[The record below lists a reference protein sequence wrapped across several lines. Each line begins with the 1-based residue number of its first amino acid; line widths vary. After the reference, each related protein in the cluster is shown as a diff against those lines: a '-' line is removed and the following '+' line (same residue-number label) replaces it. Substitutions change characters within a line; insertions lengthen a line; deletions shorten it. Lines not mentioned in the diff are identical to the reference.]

1 MKICPKC
8 GVSNETDAKFCVNC
22 GASLKDA
29 VKPQKKGKKLILIL
43 VIIVIVLVGVLAF
56 VFGMNQKPKPA
67 KPVTAPA
74 KTEKAVPKTQTAN
87 DSNEQQQSSQAPA
100 SSASTVTASNYSDGQ
115 LATLVAYYGS
125 TCGENDWDAWS
136 TMEQCT
142 DDGGEATLY
151 VMGLNDV
158 PVNPNQKGNGKYY
171 AFNDQGGN
179 IEFYTL
185 SPDGKTVYIYH
196 YEGDSDI
203 DNKAQVS
210 PFKVVS
216 VQDLVNKANSDS
228 MMDDINKVG
237 NNVSEQNF

>member
-1 MKICPKC
+1 MK
-8 GVSNETDAKFCVNC
+8 
-22 GASLKDA
+22 
-29 VKPQKKGKKLILIL
+29 KKIVPILIT
-43 VIIVIVLVGVLAF
+43 IIVILFGVLAF
-56 VFGMNQKPKPA
+56 ILGADTNLKHSKKKA
-67 KPVTAPA
+67 APV
-74 KTEKAVPKTQTAN
+74 KTEKVASKTQTATN
-87 DSNEQQQSSQAPA
+87 SSQTQQSSQAPA

-115 LATLVAYYGS
+115 LAALVAYYGS

-142 DDGGEATLY
+142 DDGGEATIY
-151 VMGLNDV
+151 VSGLNDV

-237 NNVSEQNF
+237 NSVSEQNF

>member
-1 MKICPKC
+1 MK
-8 GVSNETDAKFCVNC
+8 
-22 GASLKDA
+22 
-29 VKPQKKGKKLILIL
+29 KKIVPILIT
-43 VIIVIVLVGVLAF
+43 IIVILFGVLAF
-56 VFGMNQKPKPA
+56 ILGADTNLKHSKKKA
-67 KPVTAPA
+67 APV
-74 KTEKAVPKTQTAN
+74 KTEKVASKTQSATN
-87 DSNEQQQSSQAPA
+87 SSQTQQSSQAPA

-115 LATLVAYYGS
+115 LAALVAYYGS

-158 PVNPNQKGNGKYY
+158 PGNPNQKGNGKYY

>member
-1 MKICPKC
+1 MK
-8 GVSNETDAKFCVNC
+8 
-22 GASLKDA
+22 
-29 VKPQKKGKKLILIL
+29 KKIVPILIT
-43 VIIVIVLVGVLAF
+43 IIVILFGVLAF
-56 VFGMNQKPKPA
+56 ILGADTNLKHSKKKA
-67 KPVTAPA
+67 APV
-74 KTEKAVPKTQTAN
+74 KTEKVASKTQPATN
-87 DSNEQQQSSQAPA
+87 SSQTQQSSQAPA

-115 LATLVAYYGS
+115 LAALVAYYGS

-142 DDGGEATLY
+142 DDGGEATIY
-151 VMGLNDV
+151 VSGLNDL
-158 PVNPNQKGNGKYY
+158 PINPNQKGNGKYY

>member
-1 MKICPKC
+1 MK
-8 GVSNETDAKFCVNC
+8 
-22 GASLKDA
+22 
-29 VKPQKKGKKLILIL
+29 KKIVPILIT
-43 VIIVIVLVGVLAF
+43 IIVILFGVLAF
-56 VFGMNQKPKPA
+56 ILGADTNLKHSKKKA
-67 KPVTAPA
+67 APV
-74 KTEKAVPKTQTAN
+74 KTEKVASKTQPATN
-87 DSNEQQQSSQAPA
+87 SSQTQQSSQAPA

-115 LATLVAYYGS
+115 LAALVAYYGS

>member
-1 MKICPKC
+1 MK
-8 GVSNETDAKFCVNC
+8 
-22 GASLKDA
+22 
-29 VKPQKKGKKLILIL
+29 KKIVPILIT
-43 VIIVIVLVGVLAF
+43 IIVILFGVLAF
-56 VFGMNQKPKPA
+56 ILGADTNLKHSK
-67 KPVTAPA
+67 KKTAPV
-74 KTEKAVPKTQTAN
+74 KTEKVASKTQTATN
-87 DSNEQQQSSQAPA
+87 SSQTQQSSQAPA
-100 SSASTVTASNYSDGQ
+100 SSVSTVTASNYSDGQ
-115 LATLVAYYGS
+115 LAALVAYYGS

>member
-1 MKICPKC
+1 MK
-8 GVSNETDAKFCVNC
+8 
-22 GASLKDA
+22 
-29 VKPQKKGKKLILIL
+29 KKIVPILIT
-43 VIIVIVLVGVLAF
+43 IIVILFGVLAF
-56 VFGMNQKPKPA
+56 ILGADTNLKHSKKKA
-67 KPVTAPA
+67 APV
-74 KTEKAVPKTQTAN
+74 KTEKVASKTQTVMN
-87 DSNEQQQSSQAPA
+87 SSQTQQSSQAPA
-100 SSASTVTASNYSDGQ
+100 SGASTVTASNYSDGQ
-115 LATLVAYYGS
+115 LAALVAYYGS

-136 TMEQCT
+136 IMEQCT

>member
-1 MKICPKC
+1 MK
-8 GVSNETDAKFCVNC
+8 
-22 GASLKDA
+22 
-29 VKPQKKGKKLILIL
+29 KKIVPILIT
-43 VIIVIVLVGVLAF
+43 IIVILFGVLAF
-56 VFGMNQKPKPA
+56 ILGADTNLKHSKKKA
-67 KPVTAPA
+67 APV
-74 KTEKAVPKTQTAN
+74 KTEKIASKTQSATN
-87 DSNEQQQSSQAPA
+87 SSQTQQSSQAPA

-115 LATLVAYYGS
+115 LAALVAYYGS

>member
-1 MKICPKC
+1 MK
-8 GVSNETDAKFCVNC
+8 
-22 GASLKDA
+22 
-29 VKPQKKGKKLILIL
+29 KKIVPILIT
-43 VIIVIVLVGVLAF
+43 IIVILFGVLAF
-56 VFGMNQKPKPA
+56 ILGADTNLKHSKKKA
-67 KPVTAPA
+67 APV
-74 KTEKAVPKTQTAN
+74 KTEKVASKTQTATN
-87 DSNEQQQSSQAPA
+87 SSQTQQSSQAPA
-100 SSASTVTASNYSDGQ
+100 SSASTVTASKYSDGQ
-115 LATLVAYYGS
+115 LAALVAYYGS

-136 TMEQCT
+136 TMEECT
-142 DDGGEATLY
+142 DDGGEATIY
-151 VMGLNDV
+151 VSGLNDL
-158 PVNPNQKGNGKYY
+158 PINPNQKGNGKYY

-228 MMDDINKVG
+228 MIDDINKVG

>member
-1 MKICPKC
+1 MK
-8 GVSNETDAKFCVNC
+8 
-22 GASLKDA
+22 
-29 VKPQKKGKKLILIL
+29 KKIVPILIT
-43 VIIVIVLVGVLAF
+43 IIVILFGVLAF
-56 VFGMNQKPKPA
+56 ILGADTNLKHSKKKA
-67 KPVTAPA
+67 APV
-74 KTEKAVPKTQTAN
+74 KTEKVASKTQTATN
-87 DSNEQQQSSQAPA
+87 SSQTQQSSQAPA
-100 SSASTVTASNYSDGQ
+100 NSASTVTASNYSDGQ
-115 LATLVAYYGS
+115 LAALVAYYGS

-210 PFKVVS
+210 
-216 VQDLVNKANSDS
+216 VQGCQCPRFS
-228 MMDDINKVG
+228 
-237 NNVSEQNF
+237 Q

>member
-1 MKICPKC
+1 MK
-8 GVSNETDAKFCVNC
+8 
-22 GASLKDA
+22 
-29 VKPQKKGKKLILIL
+29 KKIVPILIT
-43 VIIVIVLVGVLAF
+43 IIVILFGVLAF
-56 VFGMNQKPKPA
+56 ILGADTNLKHSKKKA
-67 KPVTAPA
+67 APV
-74 KTEKAVPKTQTAN
+74 KTEKIASKTQSATN
-87 DSNEQQQSSQAPA
+87 SSQTQQSSQAPA

-115 LATLVAYYGS
+115 LADLVAYYGS

>member
-1 MKICPKC
+1 MK
-8 GVSNETDAKFCVNC
+8 
-22 GASLKDA
+22 
-29 VKPQKKGKKLILIL
+29 KKIVPILIT
-43 VIIVIVLVGVLAF
+43 IIVILFGVLAF
-56 VFGMNQKPKPA
+56 ILGADTNLKHSKKKA
-67 KPVTAPA
+67 APV
-74 KTEKAVPKTQTAN
+74 KTEKVASKTQTATN
-87 DSNEQQQSSQAPA
+87 SSQTQQSSQAPA

-115 LATLVAYYGS
+115 LAALVAYYGS

>member
-1 MKICPKC
+1 MK
-8 GVSNETDAKFCVNC
+8 
-22 GASLKDA
+22 
-29 VKPQKKGKKLILIL
+29 KKIVPILIT
-43 VIIVIVLVGVLAF
+43 IIVILFGVLAF
-56 VFGMNQKPKPA
+56 ILGADTNLKHSKKKA
-67 KPVTAPA
+67 APV
-74 KTEKAVPKTQTAN
+74 KTEKIASKTQSATN
-87 DSNEQQQSSQAPA
+87 SSQTQQSSQAPA

-115 LATLVAYYGS
+115 LAALVAYYGS

-142 DDGGEATLY
+142 DDGGKATLY

>member
-1 MKICPKC
+1 MK
-8 GVSNETDAKFCVNC
+8 
-22 GASLKDA
+22 
-29 VKPQKKGKKLILIL
+29 KKIVPILIT
-43 VIIVIVLVGVLAF
+43 IIVILFGVLAF
-56 VFGMNQKPKPA
+56 ILGADTNLKHSK
-67 KPVTAPA
+67 KKTAPV
-74 KTEKAVPKTQTAN
+74 KTEKVASKTQTATN
-87 DSNEQQQSSQAPA
+87 SSQTQQSSQAPA

-115 LATLVAYYGS
+115 LAALVAYYGS
-125 TCGENDWDAWS
+125 TCGEDDWDAWS

-142 DDGGEATLY
+142 DDGGEATIY
-151 VMGLNDV
+151 VSGLNDL
-158 PVNPNQKGNGKYY
+158 PINPNQKGNGKYY

>member
-1 MKICPKC
+1 MK
-8 GVSNETDAKFCVNC
+8 
-22 GASLKDA
+22 
-29 VKPQKKGKKLILIL
+29 KKIVPILIT
-43 VIIVIVLVGVLAF
+43 IIVILFGVLAF
-56 VFGMNQKPKPA
+56 ILGADTNLKHSKKKA
-67 KPVTAPA
+67 APV
-74 KTEKAVPKTQTAN
+74 KTEKVASKTQAATN
-87 DSNEQQQSSQAPA
+87 SSQTQQSSQAPA

-115 LATLVAYYGS
+115 LAALVAYYGS

>member
-1 MKICPKC
+1 MK
-8 GVSNETDAKFCVNC
+8 
-22 GASLKDA
+22 
-29 VKPQKKGKKLILIL
+29 KKIVPILIT
-43 VIIVIVLVGVLAF
+43 IIVILFGVLAF
-56 VFGMNQKPKPA
+56 ILGADTNLKHSKKKA
-67 KPVTAPA
+67 APV
-74 KTEKAVPKTQTAN
+74 KTEKVASKTQSATN
-87 DSNEQQQSSQAPA
+87 SSQTQQSSQAPA

-115 LATLVAYYGS
+115 LAALVAYYGS

>member
-1 MKICPKC
+1 MK
-8 GVSNETDAKFCVNC
+8 
-22 GASLKDA
+22 
-29 VKPQKKGKKLILIL
+29 KKIVPILIT
-43 VIIVIVLVGVLAF
+43 IIVILFGVLAF
-56 VFGMNQKPKPA
+56 ILGADTNLKHSKKKA
-67 KPVTAPA
+67 APV
-74 KTEKAVPKTQTAN
+74 KTEKVASKTQPTTN
-87 DSNEQQQSSQAPA
+87 SSQQQPSQAQPTS
-100 SSASTVTASNYSDGQ
+100 SSAATATASNYSDGQ
-115 LATLVAYYGS
+115 LAALVAYYGS
-125 TCGENDWDAWS
+125 TCGENNWDAWS
-136 TMEQCT
+136 TMEECT
-142 DDGGEATLY
+142 DDGGEATIY
-151 VMGLNDV
+151 VSGLNDV

-216 VQDLVNKANSDS
+216 AQDLVNKANSDS

-237 NNVSEQNF
+237 NSVSEQNF

>member
-1 MKICPKC
+1 MK
-8 GVSNETDAKFCVNC
+8 
-22 GASLKDA
+22 
-29 VKPQKKGKKLILIL
+29 KKIVPILIT
-43 VIIVIVLVGVLAF
+43 IIVILFGVLAF
-56 VFGMNQKPKPA
+56 ILGADTNLKHSKKKA
-67 KPVTAPA
+67 APV
-74 KTEKAVPKTQTAN
+74 KTEKVASKTQTTTN
-87 DSNEQQQSSQAPA
+87 SSQTQQSSQAPA

-115 LATLVAYYGS
+115 LAALVAYYGS

-136 TMEQCT
+136 TMEECT
-142 DDGGEATLY
+142 DDGGEATIY
-151 VMGLNDV
+151 VSGLNDL
-158 PVNPNQKGNGKYY
+158 PINPNQKGNGKYY

>member
-1 MKICPKC
+1 MK
-8 GVSNETDAKFCVNC
+8 
-22 GASLKDA
+22 
-29 VKPQKKGKKLILIL
+29 KKIVPILIT
-43 VIIVIVLVGVLAF
+43 IIVILFGVLAF
-56 VFGMNQKPKPA
+56 ILGADTNLKHSKKKA
-67 KPVTAPA
+67 APV
-74 KTEKAVPKTQTAN
+74 KTEKVASKTQTVMN
-87 DSNEQQQSSQAPA
+87 SSQTQQSSQAPA

-115 LATLVAYYGS
+115 LAALVAYYGS

-142 DDGGEATLY
+142 DDGGEATIY
-151 VMGLNDV
+151 VSGLNDV

>member
-1 MKICPKC
+1 MK
-8 GVSNETDAKFCVNC
+8 
-22 GASLKDA
+22 
-29 VKPQKKGKKLILIL
+29 KKIVPILIT
-43 VIIVIVLVGVLAF
+43 IIVILFGVLAF
-56 VFGMNQKPKPA
+56 ILGADTNLRHSKKKA
-67 KPVTAPA
+67 DPV
-74 KTEKAVPKTQTAN
+74 KTEKVASKTQTATN
-87 DSNEQQQSSQAPA
+87 SSQTQQSSQAPA

-115 LATLVAYYGS
+115 LAALVAYYGS

>member
-1 MKICPKC
+1 MK
-8 GVSNETDAKFCVNC
+8 
-22 GASLKDA
+22 
-29 VKPQKKGKKLILIL
+29 KKIVPILIT
-43 VIIVIVLVGVLAF
+43 IIVILFGVLAF
-56 VFGMNQKPKPA
+56 ILGADTNLKHSKKKA
-67 KPVTAPA
+67 APV
-74 KTEKAVPKTQTAN
+74 KTEKVASKTQTVMN
-87 DSNEQQQSSQAPA
+87 SSQTQQSSQAPA
-100 SSASTVTASNYSDGQ
+100 SGASTVTASNYSDGQ
-115 LATLVAYYGS
+115 LAALVAYYGS

-136 TMEQCT
+136 GMEEDT
-142 DDGGEATLY
+142 NDGGEATIY
-151 VMGLNDV
+151 VSGLNDL
-158 PVNPNQKGNGKYY
+158 PINPNQKGNGKYY

>member
-1 MKICPKC
+1 MK
-8 GVSNETDAKFCVNC
+8 
-22 GASLKDA
+22 
-29 VKPQKKGKKLILIL
+29 KKIVPILIT
-43 VIIVIVLVGVLAF
+43 IIVILFGVLAF
-56 VFGMNQKPKPA
+56 ILGADTNLKHSKKKA
-67 KPVTAPA
+67 APV
-74 KTEKAVPKTQTAN
+74 KTEKVASKTQTATN
-87 DSNEQQQSSQAPA
+87 SSQTQQSSQAPA
-100 SSASTVTASNYSDGQ
+100 NSASTVTASNYSDGQ
-115 LATLVAYYGS
+115 LAALVAYYGS

>member
-1 MKICPKC
+1 MK
-8 GVSNETDAKFCVNC
+8 
-22 GASLKDA
+22 
-29 VKPQKKGKKLILIL
+29 KKIVPILIT
-43 VIIVIVLVGVLAF
+43 IIVILFGVLAF
-56 VFGMNQKPKPA
+56 ILGADTNLKHSKKKA
-67 KPVTAPA
+67 APV
-74 KTEKAVPKTQTAN
+74 KTEKVASKTQTVMN
-87 DSNEQQQSSQAPA
+87 SSQTQQSSQAPA
-100 SSASTVTASNYSDGQ
+100 SSVSTVTASNYSDGQ
-115 LATLVAYYGS
+115 LAALVAYYGS

-136 TMEQCT
+136 GMEEDT
-142 DDGGEATLY
+142 NDGGEATIY
-151 VMGLNDV
+151 VSGLNDL
-158 PVNPNQKGNGKYY
+158 PINPNQKGNGKYY

-216 VQDLVNKANSDS
+216 VQELVNKANSDS

>member
-1 MKICPKC
+1 MK
-8 GVSNETDAKFCVNC
+8 
-22 GASLKDA
+22 
-29 VKPQKKGKKLILIL
+29 KKIVPILIT
-43 VIIVIVLVGVLAF
+43 IIVILFGVLAF
-56 VFGMNQKPKPA
+56 ILGADTNLKHSKKKA
-67 KPVTAPA
+67 APV
-74 KTEKAVPKTQTAN
+74 KTEKVASKTQTATN
-87 DSNEQQQSSQAPA
+87 SSQTQQSSQAPA
-100 SSASTVTASNYSDGQ
+100 SSASAVTASNYSDGQ
-115 LATLVAYYGS
+115 LAALVAYYGS

-142 DDGGEATLY
+142 DDGGEATIY
-151 VMGLNDV
+151 VSGLNDV

-237 NNVSEQNF
+237 NSVSEQNF

>member
-1 MKICPKC
+1 MK
-8 GVSNETDAKFCVNC
+8 
-22 GASLKDA
+22 
-29 VKPQKKGKKLILIL
+29 KKIVPILIT
-43 VIIVIVLVGVLAF
+43 IIVILFGVLAF
-56 VFGMNQKPKPA
+56 ILGADTNLKHSK
-67 KPVTAPA
+67 KKTAPV
-74 KTEKAVPKTQTAN
+74 KTEKVASKTQTATN
-87 DSNEQQQSSQAPA
+87 SSQTQQSSQAPA
-100 SSASTVTASNYSDGQ
+100 SSVSTVTASNYSDGQ
-115 LATLVAYYGS
+115 LAALVAYYGS

-171 AFNDQGGN
+171 AFNNQGGN

>member
-1 MKICPKC
+1 MK
-8 GVSNETDAKFCVNC
+8 
-22 GASLKDA
+22 
-29 VKPQKKGKKLILIL
+29 KKIVPILIT
-43 VIIVIVLVGVLAF
+43 IIVILFGVLAF
-56 VFGMNQKPKPA
+56 ILGADTNLKHSK
-67 KPVTAPA
+67 KKTAPV
-74 KTEKAVPKTQTAN
+74 KTEKVASKTQTATN
-87 DSNEQQQSSQAPA
+87 SSQTQQSSQAPA
-100 SSASTVTASNYSDGQ
+100 SSVSTVTASNYPDGQ
-115 LATLVAYYGS
+115 LAALVAYYGS

>member
-1 MKICPKC
+1 MK
-8 GVSNETDAKFCVNC
+8 
-22 GASLKDA
+22 
-29 VKPQKKGKKLILIL
+29 KKIVPILIT
-43 VIIVIVLVGVLAF
+43 IIVILFGVLAF
-56 VFGMNQKPKPA
+56 ILGADTNLKHSKKKA
-67 KPVTAPA
+67 API
-74 KTEKAVPKTQTAN
+74 KTEKVVSKTQTATN
-87 DSNEQQQSSQAPA
+87 SSQTQQSSQAPA

-115 LATLVAYYGS
+115 LAALVAYYGS

-142 DDGGEATLY
+142 NDGGEATLY

-228 MMDDINKVG
+228 MMGDINKVG

>member
-1 MKICPKC
+1 MK
-8 GVSNETDAKFCVNC
+8 
-22 GASLKDA
+22 
-29 VKPQKKGKKLILIL
+29 KKIVPILIT
-43 VIIVIVLVGVLAF
+43 IIVILFGVLAF
-56 VFGMNQKPKPA
+56 ILGADTNLKHSKKKA
-67 KPVTAPA
+67 APV
-74 KTEKAVPKTQTAN
+74 KTEKVALKTQTVMN
-87 DSNEQQQSSQAPA
+87 SSQTQQSSQAPA

-115 LATLVAYYGS
+115 LAALVAYYGS

-142 DDGGEATLY
+142 DDGGEATIY
-151 VMGLNDV
+151 VSGLNDV

>member
-1 MKICPKC
+1 MK
-8 GVSNETDAKFCVNC
+8 
-22 GASLKDA
+22 
-29 VKPQKKGKKLILIL
+29 KKIVPILIT
-43 VIIVIVLVGVLAF
+43 IIVILFGVLAF
-56 VFGMNQKPKPA
+56 ILGADTNLKHSKKKA
-67 KPVTAPA
+67 APV
-74 KTEKAVPKTQTAN
+74 KTEKVASKTQPATN
-87 DSNEQQQSSQAPA
+87 SSQTQQSSQAPA

-115 LATLVAYYGS
+115 LAALVAYYGS

-210 PFKVVS
+210 PSKVVS

>member
-1 MKICPKC
+1 MK
-8 GVSNETDAKFCVNC
+8 
-22 GASLKDA
+22 
-29 VKPQKKGKKLILIL
+29 KKIVPILIT
-43 VIIVIVLVGVLAF
+43 IIVILFGVLAF
-56 VFGMNQKPKPA
+56 ILGADTNLKHSKKKA
-67 KPVTAPA
+67 APV
-74 KTEKAVPKTQTAN
+74 KTEKVASKTQTATN
-87 DSNEQQQSSQAPA
+87 SSQTQQSSQAPA
-100 SSASTVTASNYSDGQ
+100 SSVSTVTASNCSDGQ
-115 LATLVAYYGS
+115 LAALVAYYGS

-158 PVNPNQKGNGKYY
+158 SVNPNQKGNGKYY

>member
-1 MKICPKC
+1 MK
-8 GVSNETDAKFCVNC
+8 
-22 GASLKDA
+22 
-29 VKPQKKGKKLILIL
+29 KKIVPILIT
-43 VIIVIVLVGVLAF
+43 IIVILFGVLAF
-56 VFGMNQKPKPA
+56 ILGADTNLKHSKKKA
-67 KPVTAPA
+67 APV
-74 KTEKAVPKTQTAN
+74 KTEKVASKTQTVMN
-87 DSNEQQQSSQAPA
+87 SSQTQQSSQAPA
-100 SSASTVTASNYSDGQ
+100 SSVSTVTASNYSDGQ
-115 LATLVAYYGS
+115 LAALVAYYGS

-136 TMEQCT
+136 TMEECT
-142 DDGGEATLY
+142 DDGGEATIY
-151 VMGLNDV
+151 VSGLNDL
-158 PVNPNQKGNGKYY
+158 PINPNQKGNGKYY

>member
-1 MKICPKC
+1 MI
-8 GVSNETDAKFCVNC
+8 T
-22 GASLKDA
+22 
-29 VKPQKKGKKLILIL
+29 
-43 VIIVIVLVGVLAF
+43 IIVILFGVLAF
-56 VFGMNQKPKPA
+56 ILGADTNLKHSKKKA
-67 KPVTAPA
+67 APV
-74 KTEKAVPKTQTAN
+74 KTEKVASKTQTTTN
-87 DSNEQQQSSQAPA
+87 SSQQQPSQAQPT
-100 SSASTVTASNYSDGQ
+100 SSSVATATASNYSDGQ
-115 LATLVAYYGS
+115 LAALVAYYGS

-136 TMEQCT
+136 TMEECT
-142 DDGGEATLY
+142 DDGGEATIY
-151 VMGLNDV
+151 VSGLNDV

>member
-1 MKICPKC
+1 MK
-8 GVSNETDAKFCVNC
+8 
-22 GASLKDA
+22 
-29 VKPQKKGKKLILIL
+29 KKIVPILIT
-43 VIIVIVLVGVLAF
+43 IIVILFGVLAF
-56 VFGMNQKPKPA
+56 ILGADTNLKHSK
-67 KPVTAPA
+67 KKTAPV
-74 KTEKAVPKTQTAN
+74 KTEKVASKTQTATN
-87 DSNEQQQSSQAPA
+87 SSQTQQSSQAPV

-115 LATLVAYYGS
+115 LAALVAYYGS
-125 TCGENDWDAWS
+125 TCGEDDWDAWS

>member
-1 MKICPKC
+1 MK
-8 GVSNETDAKFCVNC
+8 
-22 GASLKDA
+22 
-29 VKPQKKGKKLILIL
+29 KKIVPILIT
-43 VIIVIVLVGVLAF
+43 IIVILFGVLAF
-56 VFGMNQKPKPA
+56 ILGADTNLKHSKKKA
-67 KPVTAPA
+67 APV
-74 KTEKAVPKTQTAN
+74 KTEKVASKTQTVMN
-87 DSNEQQQSSQAPA
+87 SSQTQQSSQAPA
-100 SSASTVTASNYSDGQ
+100 SSVSTVTASNYSDGQ
-115 LATLVAYYGS
+115 LAALVAYYGS

-136 TMEQCT
+136 GMEEDT
-142 DDGGEATLY
+142 NDGGEATIY
-151 VMGLNDV
+151 VSGLNDL
-158 PVNPNQKGNGKYY
+158 PINPNQKGNGKYY

-216 VQDLVNKANSDS
+216 VQELVNKANSDS
-228 MMDDINKVG
+228 MMDDIDKVG